1 MDRIVP
7 GRRLTALLFVLTLI
21 VILCPTAGG
30 RAMPPNLSDEPAGD
44 PGDGVLRP
52 ADASWNATPAAAGG
66 SSASATA
73 AVPAGPSATYLLVPC
88 WAPAGQPWPLTF
100 RLVRFEDAGAAGIGA
115 AGVGACR
122 PTPFSRRW
130 HRAP

>member
-7 GRRLTALLFVLTLI
+7 RRRLTALLFALNLVF
-21 VILCPTAGG
+21 ILCPTAGG

-52 ADASWNATPAAAGG
+52 ADASWNATPASAGG
-66 SSASATA
+66 SSTSATA
-73 AVPAGPSATYLLVPC
+73 TTSAGTASTFLLVPC

-100 RLVRFEDAGAAGIGA
+100 RLVRIDDAGAAGIDA
-115 AGVGACR
+115 RR